1 MSVDRKG
8 LFLALGLVVAIAVPA
23 SAGPMKLKLGAAK
36 SGGVVRFALH
46 HAATGDSHQVEVSIP
61 GTLDALP
68 KTTAVATAVA
78 ALDATSTWRATVTST
93 GLTFQHLVNLVW
105 VDVDTISDLVDTTG
119 SGSKLSTNGTVVDFT
134 VDIDPEAMASGVDA
148 IDSPSIITVTL
159 TDTLTWT
166 RSIQYGQTA
175 ADLLDQFEAF
185 LREEAGEGVLVVRTS
200 PSAMQITLLYDSSQ
214 MNWQVTDTGL
224 QPAAK
229 ASGISTDWPAG
240 LIDRRRK

>member
-8 LFLALGLVVAIAVPA
+8 LFLALGLVVASAIPA
-23 SAGPMKLKLGAAK
+23 SAGPMELKVGAAK
-36 SGGVVRFALH
+36 SEGVIRFALH

-61 GTLDALP
+61 GPLDAQP
-68 KTTAVATAVA
+68 KSVAVAAAVA
-78 ALDATSTWRATVTST
+78 ALDASSTWQATVTST
-93 GLTFQHLVNLVW
+93 GLTFQHLVNLAW

-119 SGSKLSTNGTVVDFT
+119 SGSKLSTTGNVVDFT
-134 VDIDPEAMASGVDA
+134 LDIDPEAMASGVDA

-166 RSIQYGQTA
+166 SAIQYGQTA
-175 ADLLDQFEAF
+175 TDLLDQFEAF
-185 LREEAGEGVLVVRTS
+185 LRAEAGEGVLVVRQS

-214 MNWQVTDTGL
+214 MNWQITDTGL